1 MYATRSL
8 APSQVRPPH
17 PRRPRR
23 VYVHPQVEKGRTRTW
38 TLLDLGRGPDNDGG
52 GVVGVARAP
61 GPGRRWIAGS
71 QTLPRGT
78 LRRTGFSSR
87 QNVRETLLLPRSS
100 LRRRHAQIPR
110 GARKRG
116 PQPRREEG
124 VVAPHSWTAEVE
136 RTDAR
141 RGPRALRG
149 GCRRV
154 ARGTRIPARRARSAG
169 GEAGSGSTDP

>member
-71 QTLPRGT
+71 QTLPRGA

-87 QNVRETLLLPRSS
+87 QRVRETLLLPRSS

-110 GARKRG
+110 GPREGG
-116 PQPRREEG
+116 PQSRREEG
-124 VVAPHSWTAEVE
+124 VAAPHFWTAEVE

-149 GCRRV
+149 VCRRPPRG
-154 ARGTRIPARRARSAG
+154 ARLPSSLSASAR
-169 GEAGSGSTDP
+169 GEAGSGTTDP